1 MNVASALNFR
11 LLFLLYL
18 CIYCFHVST
27 TLFVGGRVETGVAL
41 ELRGG
46 ALEPSGVHVEQVVG
60 RKGLPVVEQGLP
72 GARGVDQVK
81 LERVMLV
88 LVVSVSIANAE
99 NARVVRQSTSAQAAA
114 CCSSFQVWSIVELG
128 RAKLYRPALHHD
140 RYMMMMMMMSALWT
154 RSSVGLV
161 CRAYLVEARGCAA
174 FGRGPRRLVPP
185 FGSVGSRCARG
196 TAHTQ
201 CPHPCSDAAPGSTPS
216 SLFAHTHD
224 TRHMQS

>member
-1 MNVASALNFR
+1 MKLDQNQGLVAAGSRQFATSKMRTEDEWSTSYQCCCCCR

-27 TLFVGGRVETGVAL
+27 TLFVGRQRVEPSVAL

-81 LERVMLV
+81 LERVLLV

-128 RAKLYRPALHHD
+128 RAKLYRPVLHHD
-140 RYMMMMMMMSALWT
+140 RCMMMMMMSALWT
-154 RSSVGLV
+154 RSSVGLA
-161 CRAYLVEARGCAA
+161 RAYLVEAQGCAA
-174 FGRGPRRLVPP
+174 FGRGPRR
-185 FGSVGSRCARG
+185 
-196 TAHTQ
+196 
-201 CPHPCSDAAPGSTPS
+201 
-216 SLFAHTHD
+216 
-224 TRHMQS
+224 

>member
-1 MNVASALNFR
+1 VRYQRSSTLLLTASSSNPVSQSSLPPRTLRQPQGRHILCAPQGF
-11 LLFLLYL
+11 LLFF
-18 CIYCFHVST
+18 I
-27 TLFVGGRVETGVAL
+27 GGRVEPGVAL

-46 ALEPSGVHVEQVVG
+46 ALEPSGVYVEQVVG

-81 LERVMLV
+81 LERVLLV

-128 RAKLYRPALHHD
+128 RAKLYRPVLHHD
-140 RYMMMMMMMSALWT
+140 RYMMMMMMSALWT

-174 FGRGPRRLVPP
+174 FGRGPRR
-185 FGSVGSRCARG
+185 
-196 TAHTQ
+196 
-201 CPHPCSDAAPGSTPS
+201 
-216 SLFAHTHD
+216 
-224 TRHMQS
+224 